1 MIDGFRKM
9 GYTEEQC
16 QELKTLSA
24 INDCGIAD
32 IDIYDAEKTL
42 SDVIKKYQLNKDEVS
57 KIVDKFN
64 QMLNYEEI
72 KMNDKVKSFLKMIN
86 DGMEVDDAINKSG
99 ISELS
104 MYVLLNEIAKAW
116 SSVDLDRMK
125 KDVDDVDSIFKDC
138 EVGTK

>member
-1 MIDGFRKM
+1 MVGEFRKM

-16 QELKTLSA
+16 QELEKLSA

-32 IDIYDAEKTL
+32 INIHDAEKTL
-42 SDVIKKYQLNKDEVS
+42 SDTMKKYQLNKDEAN

-86 DGMEVDDAINKSG
+86 DGMKVDDAINKSG

-104 MYVLLNEIAKAW
+104 VYVVLNEIAKVW
-116 SSVDLDRMK
+116 SCIDLDQMK
-125 KDVDDVDSIFKDC
+125 KDVDEVDSIFKDC
-138 EVGTK
+138 KVDTK